1 MREIK
6 FRAWHKGQK
15 KMFTALYL
23 DFNGHVG
30 IWNYEETEID
40 FDFFPFLVLMQYT
53 GLKDKNGVEIY
64 EGDILLVED
73 EYTDRILDD
82 GSGPREPWNHLAP
95 VGFQDGSFGIT
106 ISEPGDGYSRK
117 GFWPFERILN
127 DIGDTP
133 EEMEIIG
140 NIYENK
146 ELLK

>member
-1 MREIK
+1 
-6 FRAWHKGQK
+6 
-15 KMFTALYL
+15 
-23 DFNGHVG
+23 
-30 IWNYEETEID
+30 
-40 FDFFPFLVLMQYT
+40 MQYT

-133 EEMEIIG
+133 EDIEVIG

>member
-6 FRAWHKGQK
+6 FRAWDSQRRVW
-15 KMFTALYL
+15 Y
-23 DFNGHVG
+23 FNYCNISGWG
-30 IWNYEETEID
+30 IHFEYVRPVENPGEQFE
-40 FDFFPFLVLMQYT
+40 VMQYT
-53 GLKDKNGVEIY
+53 GLKDKAGVEIY

-95 VGFQDGSFGIT
+95 VEFQDGSFGIT

-117 GFWPFERILN
+117 GSWPFERILN

-133 EEMEIIG
+133 EEMEVIG
-140 NIYENK
+140 NIHENK